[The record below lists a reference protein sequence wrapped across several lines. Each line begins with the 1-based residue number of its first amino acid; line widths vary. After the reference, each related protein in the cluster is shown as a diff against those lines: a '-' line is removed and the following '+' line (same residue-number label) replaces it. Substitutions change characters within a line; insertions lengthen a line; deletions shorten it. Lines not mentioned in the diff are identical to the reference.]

1 MLKVLIVQNNM
12 HKYKIL
18 SIDMSENESY
28 VKNVYGKKLLVLIIY
43 KSTSG

>member
-1 MLKVLIVQNNM
+1 MLKVLIVQNM

>member
-1 MLKVLIVQNNM
+1 M

-18 SIDMSENESY
+18 SIDMWENESH
-28 VKNVYGKKLLVLIIY
+28 VKNVSGKKLLVLIIY